1 VAPSREFLAIAAF
14 VSLAACRAAPV
25 LPVPPAQATPEATV
39 TAFLSAVDSN
49 ASDRMAALWGTDRG
63 PSTVVIPN
71 ALERDRRI
79 AIMHRLLQHD
89 AFQFVP
95 ATTPVATRAGRRVL
109 FVELTRGDHRAT
121 VPFTVAVLRTGGWIV
136 EDIGLEAAMPIANP
150 RRQTPP

>member
-1 VAPSREFLAIAAF
+1 VAPSRRVLAITAL

-25 LPVPPAQATPEATV
+25 LVLTPAPATPEATV

-49 ASDRMAALWGTDRG
+49 ANERMAALWGTDRG

-71 ALERDRRI
+71 VQERDRRI

-89 AFQFVP
+89 AFRFVP
-95 ATTPVATRAGRRVL
+95 AVERLTVPEGRRVL
-109 FVELTRGDHRAT
+109 YVELTRGDRHAT
-121 VPFTVAVLRTGGWIV
+121 VPFTLVPLRAGGWLV

-150 RRQTPP
+150 RRQSPP

>member
-1 VAPSREFLAIAAF
+1 VAPSRRFLVVTAL
-14 VSLAACRAAPV
+14 VSLAACRAAPIIV
-25 LPVPPAQATPEATV
+25 VAPAPATPEATV

-49 ASDRMAALWGTDRG
+49 ATDQMAALWGTDHG

-79 AIMHRLLQHD
+79 AIMHRLLLHD
-89 AFQFVP
+89 AFRFVP
-95 ATTPVATRAGRRVL
+95 APGAVTVREGRRML
-109 FVELTRGDHRAT
+109 HVELTRGDRRAT
-121 VPFTVAVLRTGGWIV
+121 VPFTLVALRSGGWLV